1 MNSLDLENIIKEVTS
16 KSKKNKITFLTG
28 AGISAESGLP
38 TFRSIDG
45 IWIKGTKYHKPEEF
59 GTFAYFYKNPEEV
72 WQYNLFWKKL
82 IDGANPNFGHIA
94 LAEIESIVKEKFTI
108 ITQNVDGL
116 HQKAGSVNV
125 LEIHGNKQTVRC
137 SVNCKEVLP
146 LPKEVKAKELKEDL
160 TAEDIL
166 HLKCKKCGSWLRPNT
181 LWFDENY
188 SEKLYKS
195 ESAIKTA
202 KNTGLL
208 FIVGTSGE
216 TSLPMYIVETALQYG
231 SYVVEINIDDDTQF
245 YKRFNKLK
253 KYRFIKGS
261 SSEALKK
268 VRDDIIRKE
277 NHYL

>member
-82 IDGANPNFGHIA
+82 IEEVNPNLGHIA
-94 LAEIESIVKEKFTI
+94 LAEIESIVNEKFTI

-137 SVNCKEVLP
+137 SVACNEVLL
-146 LPKEVKAKELKEDL
+146 LPKEVKGKELKEEL
-160 TAEDIL
+160 TTEDIL
-166 HLKCKKCGSWLRPNT
+166 QLKCKKCGSWLRPNT
-181 LWFDENY
+181 LWFDEYY

-195 ESAIKTA
+195 ESAIKIA

-216 TSLPMYIVETALQYG
+216 TYLPMCLVETALQYG
-231 SYVVEINIDDDTQF
+231 SYVVEINIDNNTQF
-245 YKRFNKLK
+245 YKRFDKLK
-253 KYRFIKGS
+253 KYGFIEGS
-261 SSEALKK
+261 SSEVLQE
-268 VRDDIIRKE
+268 VRDILRKE